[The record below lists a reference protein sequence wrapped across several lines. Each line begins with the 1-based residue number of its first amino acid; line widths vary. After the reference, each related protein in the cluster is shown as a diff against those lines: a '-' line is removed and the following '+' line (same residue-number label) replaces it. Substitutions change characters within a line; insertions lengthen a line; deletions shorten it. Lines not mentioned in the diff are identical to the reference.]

1 MTCGTDFISISAP
14 VQTGCELNLY
24 FIGLIMISNDAPASA
39 DASTQSESP
48 RRVHWHY
55 MYFVIAALDIA
66 AISASLSFSR
76 EIIVDF
82 SDAVH
87 VNHLWVQRQGHCSDL
102 SELAA
107 ELTMPGTD
115 VFESKNVDREA
126 LRLKTAESRF
136 EEQLEIAKTEARL
149 HVPSDQVKD
158 IVRGLSRF
166 GTHVEEAITQSREIL
181 RLAEKDD
188 YEAAVHHLTLMNHAS
203 GESGKEMSELNQFI
217 RGIHDTRFELQLAHA
232 ESVRGYQS
240 WFGAGVLLMIG
251 FGSWYGH
258 KLSRAVQ
265 ASMETSSTQA
275 SALADQ
281 QARLRTIFNTASE
294 GIITISDQGAIEE
307 CNEATLELFQCEES
321 ELIGT
326 QLSGLVERV
335 TAAEDEDESH
345 HSRILDINALIGTK
359 QVLVAYRPCGTKF
372 YVQFSAAEVKFDDHS
387 VITGILTDITEQK
400 AIEEQLHEARLAAE
414 SSTAAKSQF
423 LANMSHEIRT
433 PMSAI
438 IGYSDLLL
446 DPEQTT
452 NDRVDCV
459 STIRRNA
466 DHLLTLINDIL
477 DLSKIEADR
486 MTVETIECSPCQLV
500 SDVASL
506 MRVRAT
512 ENDIDFRIK
521 YDSAVPA
528 SIDSDPV
535 RIRQVLINLV
545 GNAIKFTKEGAV
557 KVHVW
562 SEELDGDNPTIN
574 FRVVDSGIGM
584 TEEQRSRLFRPF
596 TQADYS
602 TTRKYGG
609 TGLGLTISKKLVNLM
624 GGEITVSSVPGLG
637 SCFEFSLPTGSLKNV
652 EIIAD
657 PSEVGVADAVEQE
670 KAVDASS
677 EVTARVLLAEDGVD
691 NRRLISFHLKKA
703 GCQVTTAENG
713 KIAFDEATA
722 ATKRNEPF
730 DIIFMDMQM
739 PVMDGYQASSKLRET
754 GYKGPICALT
764 AHAMNGDREKCIKAG
779 CDNYLTKPID
789 VDKLISAVRKSWDG
803 VTTSLSDEPAASV
816 TTQSLTSESAPA
828 PVEASVEPQ
837 AVAEV
842 VAAPSPA
849 AAPPVVETPK
859 MVEPVAEVSLPEA
872 ASTKPPQESVESA
885 NAPSPSVSETSAP
898 EKSPTS
904 IEPLISDFADDPD
917 MVEIIEMFV
926 DGLSDRIESIKTA
939 FEDRNFTTV
948 SGIAHQLKGAAGGYG
963 YPSLSELAFAVEHL
977 AKQNA
982 DDAQIEDALD
992 LLIGQCRGAIVG
1004 VRGSE
1009 LLSEVEKP
1017 ADATAS
1023 TESESPIPSEET
1035 VASGDQSAM
1044 LETIH
1049 QEVPEVV
1056 QAPNTALSGG
1066 NPLTDIAAQ
1075 LEKLNDPDVDR
1086 QQLSAALL
1094 SLAQVLGNTANSN
1107 APATESVS

>member
-1 MTCGTDFISISAP
+1 
-14 VQTGCELNLY
+14 
-24 FIGLIMISNDAPASA
+24 MISNDAPASA
-39 DASTQSESP
+39 DAPSPSESP
-48 RRVHWHY
+48 RRARWHY

-76 EIIVDF
+76 EIILDF

-87 VNHLWVQRQGHCSDL
+87 VNHLWVQRQGHYSDL

-136 EEQLEIAKTEARL
+136 EEQLELAKTEARL
-149 HVPSDQVKD
+149 HVPSDQVED
-158 IVRGLSRF
+158 IFRGLSRF
-166 GTHVEEAITQSREIL
+166 GAHVEEAITQSREIL
-181 RLAEKDD
+181 RLVELEN
-188 YEAAVHHLTLMNHAS
+188 YEAAVHHLALMNHAS
-203 GESGKEMSELNQFI
+203 GESGKEMSKLNQFI
-217 RGIHDTRFELQLAHA
+217 RGIHGTRFELQLAEA
-232 ESVRGYQS
+232 ESVRGYHS

-258 KLSRAVQ
+258 KLSRAVH

-275 SALADQ
+275 AALADQ
-281 QARLRTIFNTASE
+281 QARLRTIFNTASA
-294 GIITISDQGAIEE
+294 GIITISDQGTIEA

-345 HSRILDINALIGTK
+345 HARILDINGLIGTK
-359 QVLVAYRPCGTKF
+359 QVLVAYRPYGTKF
-372 YVQFSAAEVKFDDHS
+372 YVQFSAAEVKFEDHS

-400 AIEEQLHEARLAAE
+400 EIEEQLKEARLAAE

-446 DPEQTT
+446 DPEQTAD
-452 NDRVDCV
+452 DRVNCV

-486 MTVETIECSPCQLV
+486 MTIEAIECSPCQLV

-512 ENDIDFRIK
+512 ENDIDFHVK

-562 SEELDGDNPTIN
+562 SQELDGDNPKIN

-584 TEEQRSRLFRPF
+584 TEEQRLRLFRPF

-602 TTRKYGG
+602 TTRKFGG

-637 SCFEFSLPTGSLKNV
+637 SCFEFSIPTGSLENV
-652 EIIAD
+652 EIITD
-657 PSEVGVADAVEQE
+657 PSEISVEDAIQQE
-670 KAVDASS
+670 KAVAASNK
-677 EVTARVLLAEDGVD
+677 VTAKVLLAEDGVD

-722 ATKRNEPF
+722 AIKRDEPF

-754 GYKGPICALT
+754 GYQGPICALT
-764 AHAMNGDREKCIKAG
+764 VHAMNGDREKCINAG
-779 CDNYLTKPID
+779 CDDYLTKPID
-789 VDKLISAVRKSWDG
+789 VDKLISAVLKSRDG
-803 VTTSLSDEPAASV
+803 VTPIHDKPAENVAA
-816 TTQSLTSESAPA
+816 QSLTSNSAPT
-828 PVEASVEPQ
+828 PVESPVEPQ
-837 AVAEV
+837 AVEEP
-842 VAAPSPA
+842 VAAPSPPV
-849 AAPPVVETPK
+849 APKVVETPK
-859 MVEPVAEVSLPEA
+859 SVAEVSLPEV
-872 ASTKPPQESVESA
+872 ASPKPSPMSVESA
-885 NAPSPSVSETSAP
+885 ITPSPVINQTSVSQKP
-898 EKSPTS
+898 PTS
-904 IEPLISDFADDPD
+904 VEPLISDFADDPD
-917 MVEIIEMFV
+917 MVEIIEMFI
-926 DGLSDRIESIKTA
+926 DGLSDRIESITTA
-939 FEDRNFTTV
+939 FGNRNFTTV
-948 SGIAHQLKGAAGGYG
+948 SVIAHQLKGAAGGYG
-963 YPSLSELAFAVEHL
+963 YPSLSELAFEVEHL

-982 DDAQIEDALD
+982 DEAQIEEILD
-992 LLIGQCRGAIVG
+992 LLIGQCRSAIVG

-1009 LLSEVEKP
+1009 SLSQTTKSV
-1017 ADATAS
+1017 DATAS
-1023 TESESPIPSEET
+1023 AESDRPVPSQET
-1035 VASGDQSAM
+1035 AASDEQGTT

-1049 QEVPEVV
+1049 QEVPEVAQSPV
-1056 QAPNTALSGG
+1056 SALASD

-1075 LEKLNDPDVDR
+1075 LEKLNDSDVDSL
-1086 QQLSAALL
+1086 QLSTALK
-1094 SLAQVLGNTANSN
+1094 SLAQVLGTTANSN
-1107 APATESVS
+1107 ASSTEPVS

>member
-1 MTCGTDFISISAP
+1 
-14 VQTGCELNLY
+14 
-24 FIGLIMISNDAPASA
+24 
-39 DASTQSESP
+39 
-48 RRVHWHY
+48 

-87 VNHLWVQRQGHCSDL
+87 VNHLWVQRQGHYSDL

-136 EEQLEIAKTEARL
+136 EEQLELAKTEARL
-149 HVPSDQVKD
+149 HVPPDQVED

-166 GTHVEEAITQSREIL
+166 GTHVEETITQSREIL
-181 RLAEKDD
+181 RLAEMDD
-188 YEAAVHHLTLMNHAS
+188 YKTAVHHLALMNHAS
-203 GESGKEMSELNQFI
+203 GESGKEMSKLNQLI

-258 KLSRAVQ
+258 KLSRAVHT
-265 ASMETSSTQA
+265 SMETSSKQA
-275 SALADQ
+275 AALADQ

-307 CNEATLELFQCEES
+307 CNEATLELFQCEAS

-335 TAAEDEDESH
+335 TTAEDEDESH
-345 HSRILDINALIGTK
+345 HSRILDINGLIGTK

-452 NDRVDCV
+452 DDRVNCV

-486 MTVETIECSPCQLV
+486 MTVEAIECSPCQLV

-512 ENDIDFRIK
+512 ENDIDFHVK

-528 SIDSDPV
+528 TIDSDPV

-562 SEELDGDNPTIN
+562 SEKLDGDKPTIN

-584 TEEQRSRLFRPF
+584 TEEQRLRLFRPF

-602 TTRKYGG
+602 TTRKFGG

-624 GGEITVSSVPGLG
+624 GGEISVSSVPGLG
-637 SCFEFSLPTGSLKNV
+637 SCFEFSLPTGSLQDI

-657 PSEVGVADAVEQE
+657 PSEISVEDAIHQE
-670 KAVDASS
+670 KSVDASS
-677 EVTARVLLAEDGVD
+677 KVTARVLLAEDGVD

-722 ATKRNEPF
+722 AIKRDEPF

-739 PVMDGYQASSKLRET
+739 PVMDGYQASSKLRES
-754 GYKGPICALT
+754 GYQGPICALT
-764 AHAMNGDREKCIKAG
+764 AHAMNGDREKCINAG
-779 CDNYLTKPID
+779 CDDYLTKPID
-789 VDKLISAVRKSWDG
+789 VNKLISAVRRSCSG
-803 VTTSLSDEPAASV
+803 ATTSHDDGPAEIAAAQSQSV
-816 TTQSLTSESAPA
+816 PV
-828 PVEASVEPQ
+828 PVETTVRPQ
-837 AVAEV
+837 ADEKP
-842 VAAPSPA
+842 VAAPSPPVA
-849 AAPPVVETPK
+849 AEVVESPK
-859 MVEPVAEVSLPEA
+859 TVELVAEVSLPKV
-872 ASTKPPQESVESA
+872 ASPMPESIETA
-885 NAPSPSVSETSAP
+885 IMPSTVVSQTSASQEP
-898 EKSPTS
+898 HSS
-904 IEPLISDFADDPD
+904 VEPLISDFADDPD
-917 MVEIIEMFV
+917 MAEIIEMFI
-926 DGLSDRIESIKTA
+926 DGLSDRIESITTA

-963 YPSLSELAFAVEHL
+963 YPSLSELAFEVEHL

-982 DDAQIEDALD
+982 DDAQIEEALD

-1004 VRGSE
+1004 IRGPES
-1009 LLSEVEKP
+1009 LSHTTKSV
-1017 ADATAS
+1017 DATAS
-1023 TESESPIPSEET
+1023 TESDSPVSSGET
-1035 VASGDQSAM
+1035 AASNEQSAT

-1049 QEVPEVV
+1049 QEVPEIA
-1056 QAPNTALSGG
+1056 QSPTIPLASD

-1075 LEKLNDPDVDR
+1075 LEKLNDADVDS
-1086 QQLSAALL
+1086 QQLSAALK
-1094 SLAQVLGNTANSN
+1094 SLAQVLGTTADSN
-1107 APATESVS
+1107 ASSIESVS

>member
-1 MTCGTDFISISAP
+1 
-14 VQTGCELNLY
+14 
-24 FIGLIMISNDAPASA
+24 MISNDAPAST
-39 DASTQSESP
+39 DAPSPSESP
-48 RRVHWHY
+48 RRARWHY

-87 VNHLWVQRQGHCSDL
+87 VNHLWVQRQGHYSDL

-126 LRLKTAESRF
+126 LRLKTAEARF
-136 EEQLEIAKTEARL
+136 EEQLELAKTEARL
-149 HVPSDQVKD
+149 HVPADQVEE

-166 GTHVEEAITQSREIL
+166 GTHVEETITQSREIL
-181 RLAEKDD
+181 RLAEMDD
-188 YEAAVHHLTLMNHAS
+188 YKAAVHHLALMNHAS
-203 GESGKEMSELNQFI
+203 GESGKEMSELNQLI

-258 KLSRAVQ
+258 KLSRAVH

-275 SALADQ
+275 AALADQ

-307 CNEATLELFQCEES
+307 CNEATLELFQCEAS

-335 TAAEDEDESH
+335 TTAEDEDESH
-345 HSRILDINALIGTK
+345 HSRILDINGLIGTK

-433 PMSAI
+433 PMAAI

-452 NDRVDCV
+452 DDRVNCV

-486 MTVETIECSPCQLV
+486 MTVEAIECSPCQLV

-512 ENDIDFRIK
+512 ENDIDFHVK

-584 TEEQRSRLFRPF
+584 TEEQRLRLFRPF

-602 TTRKYGG
+602 TTRKFGG

-637 SCFEFSLPTGSLKNV
+637 SCFEFSIPTGSLENV

-657 PSEVGVADAVEQE
+657 PSEISVEEAVQQE
-670 KAVDASS
+670 KAVGASTN
-677 EVTARVLLAEDGVD
+677 VAARVLLAEDGVD

-722 ATKRNEPF
+722 AIKRDEPF

-754 GYKGPICALT
+754 GYQGPICALT
-764 AHAMNGDREKCIKAG
+764 AHAMNGDREKCINAG
-779 CDNYLTKPID
+779 CDDYLTKPID

-803 VTTSLSDEPAASV
+803 VTTTPHDEPAEIAAA
-816 TTQSLTSESAPA
+816 QSQFSESVPV
-828 PVEASVEPQ
+828 PVETPVESQ
-837 AVAEV
+837 AVEES
-842 VAAPSPA
+842 VATPSPA
-849 AAPPVVETPK
+849 VVPEVVETPK
-859 MVEPVAEVSLPEA
+859 TVEPVAEVSLPEVA
-872 ASTKPPQESVESA
+872 IPKQSPESIETAITPSPVVSQTSAFQEPQSSVE
-885 NAPSPSVSETSAP
+885 T
-898 EKSPTS
+898 
-904 IEPLISDFADDPD
+904 LISDFADDPD
-917 MVEIIEMFV
+917 MAEIIEMFI
-926 DGLSDRIESIKTA
+926 DGLSDRIESITTA

-963 YPSLSELAFAVEHL
+963 YPSLSELAFEVEQL

-982 DDAQIEDALD
+982 DDAQIEEALD

-1009 LLSEVEKP
+1009 SLVQTTNPVDGTVSAESDGPASSE
-1017 ADATAS
+1017 ATAS
-1023 TESESPIPSEET
+1023 NDE
-1035 VASGDQSAM
+1035 QSTM

-1049 QEVPEVV
+1049 QEVPEVA
-1056 QAPNTALSGG
+1056 QSPTIALASD
-1066 NPLTDIAAQ
+1066 NPLTGIAAQ
-1075 LEKLNDPDVDR
+1075 LEKLNGSDVDS
-1086 QQLSAALL
+1086 QQLSAALK
-1094 SLAQVLGNTANSN
+1094 SLAQVLGTTANSN
-1107 APATESVS
+1107 ASSTEPVG

>member
-1 MTCGTDFISISAP
+1 
-14 VQTGCELNLY
+14 
-24 FIGLIMISNDAPASA
+24 MISNDAPASA
-39 DASTQSESP
+39 DAPSPSESP
-48 RRVHWHY
+48 RRARWHY

-87 VNHLWVQRQGHCSDL
+87 VNHLWVQRQGHFSDL

-136 EEQLEIAKTEARL
+136 EEQLELAKTEARL
-149 HVPSDQVKD
+149 HVPPDQVEA

-166 GTHVEEAITQSREIL
+166 GTNVEEAITQSREIL
-181 RLAEKDD
+181 RLAELDD
-188 YEAAVHHLTLMNHAS
+188 YEAAVHHLALMNHAS
-203 GESGKEMSELNQFI
+203 GESGKEMSKLNQFI
-217 RGIHDTRFELQLAHA
+217 RGIHDTRFELQLAEA
-232 ESVRGYQS
+232 ESIRGYQS

-251 FGSWYGH
+251 FGAWYGH

-275 SALADQ
+275 AALADQ

-294 GIITISDQGAIEE
+294 GIITISDQGTIEA

-345 HSRILDINALIGTK
+345 HSRILDINGLIGTK

-372 YVQFSAAEVKFDDHS
+372 YVQFSAAEVKFEDHS

-400 AIEEQLHEARLAAE
+400 EIEEQLHEARLAAE

-452 NDRVDCV
+452 DDRVNCV

-486 MTVETIECSPCQLV
+486 MTVEKIECSPCQLV

-506 MRVRAT
+506 MRVRAA
-512 ENDIDFRIK
+512 ENDIDFHIK

-545 GNAIKFTKEGAV
+545 GNAIKFTKEGAI

-562 SEELDGDNPTIN
+562 SEELEGDNPTIN

-584 TEEQRSRLFRPF
+584 TEEQRLRLFRPF

-602 TTRKYGG
+602 TTRKFGG

-637 SCFEFSLPTGSLKNV
+637 SSFEFSLPTGSLENV

-657 PSEVGVADAVEQE
+657 PSEISVEDAMQQE
-670 KAVDASS
+670 KAVDASNK
-677 EVTARVLLAEDGVD
+677 VTAKVLLAEDGVD

-703 GCQVTTAENG
+703 GCHVTTAENG
-713 KIAFDEATA
+713 KIAFDKATA
-722 ATKRNEPF
+722 AIKRNEPF

-754 GYKGPICALT
+754 GYQGPICALT
-764 AHAMNGDREKCIKAG
+764 AHAMNGDREKCINAG
-779 CDNYLTKPID
+779 CDDYLTKPID
-789 VDKLISAVRKSWDG
+789 VDKLISAVRRSWDG
-803 VTTSLSDEPAASV
+803 VTTPLNGERADSVAA
-816 TTQSLTSESAPA
+816 QSRTLGSTPA
-828 PVEASVEPQ
+828 PVESPIESQADPEFVEAPLPP
-837 AVAEV
+837 VA
-842 VAAPSPA
+842 PK
-849 AAPPVVETPK
+849 VVETPK
-859 MVEPVAEVSLPEA
+859 TVIEVSLSEI
-872 ASTKPPQESVESA
+872 ASLQPARESIE
-885 NAPSPSVSETSAP
+885 NAITPSPVGRQTSAA
-898 EKSPTS
+898 EKSPAS
-904 IEPLISDFADDPD
+904 VEPLTSDFADDPD
-917 MVEIIEMFV
+917 MVEIIEMFI
-926 DGLSDRIESIKTA
+926 DGLSDRIESITTA

-963 YPSLSELAFAVEHL
+963 YPSLSELAFEVEHL

-982 DDAQIEDALD
+982 DDAQIEDALA
-992 LLIGQCRGAIVG
+992 LLIGQCRSAIVG
-1004 VRGSE
+1004 VRGSAS
-1009 LLSEVEKP
+1009 LSQTTKP
-1017 ADATAS
+1017 VDTTAS
-1023 TESESPIPSEET
+1023 TESDRSVSSEAT
-1035 VASGDQSAM
+1035 AASDEQSTT

-1049 QEVPEVV
+1049 QEVPEVA
-1056 QAPNTALSGG
+1056 QPPITALTSN

-1075 LEKLNDPDVDR
+1075 LGKLNDPNVDS
-1086 QQLSAALL
+1086 QQLSAALE
-1094 SLAQVLGNTANSN
+1094 SLAQVLGTTANSN
-1107 APATESVS
+1107 TLSTESVS

>member
-1 MTCGTDFISISAP
+1 
-14 VQTGCELNLY
+14 
-24 FIGLIMISNDAPASA
+24 MISNDAPASA
-39 DASTQSESP
+39 DAPSPSESP
-48 RRVHWHY
+48 RRARWHY

-87 VNHLWVQRQGHCSDL
+87 VNHLWVQRQGHYSDL

-136 EEQLEIAKTEARL
+136 DEQLELAKTEARL
-149 HVPSDQVKD
+149 HVPSDHVD
-158 IVRGLSRF
+158 EIVRGLSRF
-166 GTHVEEAITQSREIL
+166 GAHVEEAITESREIL
-181 RLAEKDD
+181 RLAEKND
-188 YEAAVHHLTLMNHAS
+188 YEAAVHHLALMNHAG
-203 GESGKEMSELNQFI
+203 GESGKQMSELNQFI

-275 SALADQ
+275 AALADQ

-335 TAAEDEDESH
+335 TGGDDESH
-345 HSRILDINALIGTK
+345 HARILDINALIGTK

-400 AIEEQLHEARLAAE
+400 ASEEQLHEARLAAE

-438 IGYSDLLL
+438 IGYWDLLL

-452 NDRVDCV
+452 DDRVNCV

-512 ENDIDFRIK
+512 ENDIDFHIK

-545 GNAIKFTKEGAV
+545 GNAIKFTREGAV

-602 TTRKYGG
+602 TTRKFGG

-637 SCFEFSLPTGSLKNV
+637 SCFEFSLPTGSLENV

-657 PSEVGVADAVEQE
+657 PSEISIDDAVQQE

-677 EVTARVLLAEDGVD
+677 KVTARVLLAEDGVD

-739 PVMDGYQASSKLRET
+739 PVMDGYQASSQLRES
-754 GYKGPICALT
+754 GYQGPICALT
-764 AHAMNGDREKCIKAG
+764 AHAMNGDREKCINAG
-779 CDNYLTKPID
+779 CDDYLTKPID

-803 VTTSLSDEPAASV
+803 VTTSLNDEPADSV
-816 TTQSLTSESAPA
+816 ATKSLTSKSAPA
-828 PVEASVEPQ
+828 PVETSVEPQ
-837 AVAEV
+837 AVAEMV
-842 VAAPSPA
+842 TAPSPA

-872 ASTKPPQESVESA
+872 ASPKPPQESIESA
-885 NAPSPSVSETSAP
+885 IVPSPAVSETSVP

-917 MVEIIEMFV
+917 MVEIIEMFA
-926 DGLSDRIESIKTA
+926 DGLSDRIESITTA

-948 SGIAHQLKGAAGGYG
+948 SGIAHQFKGAAGGYG
-963 YPSLSELAFAVEHL
+963 YPSLSELAFEVEHL
-977 AKQNA
+977 ARQNA

-992 LLIGQCRGAIVG
+992 LLVGQCRGAIVG
-1004 VRGSE
+1004 VRGLES
-1009 LLSEVEKP
+1009 LNQTAKP
-1017 ADATAS
+1017 ADVTAV
-1023 TESESPIPSEET
+1023 TESESPIPPEET
-1035 VASGDQSAM
+1035 VASDEPTAT

-1049 QEVPEVV
+1049 QEVPKVA
-1056 QAPNTALSGG
+1056 QAPNTALPGG
-1066 NPLTDIAAQ
+1066 NPLTDFAAR
-1075 LEKLNDPDVDR
+1075 LEKLNDPDVDS

-1094 SLAQVLGNTANSN
+1094 SLAQVLGTTANSN